1 MAFWDDDFLD
11 AIDEEGLYKEI
22 SKLKIC
28 LEEKNMIIDT
38 LTFQLAERE
47 KHNEKL
53 ECEIVG
59 LRKDIE
65 NTKDLNLRFAK
76 GSETLDEIIKV
87 QHSPLIKIGLGYTK
101 ETSQAQKTST
111 SKSYLKEARR
121 SEQVDNRHQR
131 HNEDHHVNQGQFTWR
146 MNINYKQ
153 P

>member
-1 MAFWDDDFLD
+1 
-11 AIDEEGLYKEI
+11 
-22 SKLKIC
+22 
-28 LEEKNMIIDT
+28 MIIDT

-131 HNEDHHVNQGQFTWR
+131 HNEDHHVNQGQFT
-146 MNINYKQ
+146 
-153 P
+153 